1 MKQIEWNEDMRK
13 KEAIVRKYED
23 WCWIS
28 IQKYFISELVIDGCN
43 EMKNDLLIEGFDYL
57 KSIVV
62 RKCTMQ
68 NLSGLKICNCEL
80 LERIETENCDS
91 FEKGSFKK
99 VDIVEISSLF
109 DLIHLI

>member
-13 KEAIVRKYED
+13 KEAMVRKYED

-28 IQKYFISELVIDGCN
+28 IQKYFVSELVIVGCN
-43 EMKNDLLIEGFDYL
+43 EMKNDLLIEGFYYL

-80 LERIETENCDS
+80 LERIETENCYFVES
-91 FEKGSFKK
+91 GSFKNLK
-99 VDIVEISSLF
+99 SVEISSLL
-109 DLIHLI
+109 DMIQLI